1 MMSTVWITFIILIW
15 VRVGKGVGLGVA
27 RRTMVVIGKV
37 LKVSLPRVVVG
48 KVLKVS
54 LRRAKVVVGKV
65 LRVSLPRQMEVDP
78 RVAEAEVPGMVVRR
92 AVEAEAEIHGTV
104 VIKEAEMP
112 GMAAVL
118 EPREVEVEEVVVMS
132 MRYV

>member
-37 LKVSLPRVVVG
+37 WEVNLPKVSLPR
-48 KVLKVS
+48 
-54 LRRAKVVVGKV
+54 VVVGKV
-65 LRVSLPRQMEVDP
+65 LRVSLPRQMEVMPGMVVWDP
-78 RVAEAEVPGMVVRR
+78 RVAEADIPGMVARR
-92 AVEAEAEIHGTV
+92 AVEAEAE
-104 VIKEAEMP
+104 MP
-112 GMAAVL
+112 G
-118 EPREVEVEEVVVMS
+118 REVEVEEVVVMS